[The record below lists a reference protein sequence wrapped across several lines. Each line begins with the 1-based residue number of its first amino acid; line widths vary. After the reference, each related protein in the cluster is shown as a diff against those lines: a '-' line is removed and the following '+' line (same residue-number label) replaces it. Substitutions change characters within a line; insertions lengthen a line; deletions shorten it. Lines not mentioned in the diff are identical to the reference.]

1 MSSHPD
7 KQMEAVRTMLE
18 EKFGG
23 EWSFDSCRGW
33 RNSDL
38 TLHGWRR
45 GKPNTEHEKFP
56 GIWIFRIMNADYD
69 IVEEFEWKEPE

>member
-7 KQMEAVRTMLE
+7 KQMEAVRAMLE

-45 GKPNTEHEKFP
+45 GKHEEGKTFS
-56 GIWIFRIMNADYD
+56 GVWIFRIMNADYD